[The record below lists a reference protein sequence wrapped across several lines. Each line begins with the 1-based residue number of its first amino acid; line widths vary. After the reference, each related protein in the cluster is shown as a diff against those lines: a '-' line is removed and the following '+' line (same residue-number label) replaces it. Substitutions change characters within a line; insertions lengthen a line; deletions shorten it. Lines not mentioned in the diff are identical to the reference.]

1 MFLNTTCAAFLQS
14 SQPYTHKDSLEG
26 MNYRRQAQVVYRNLI
41 IRNAMQF
48 VSTHRKIKGDL
59 KIHICIIVYVQANT
73 YEGILQ
79 SIVSQTIFNHI
90 CIYLRTRI
98 IEQLR
103 QLIGLWS
110 YSAGDQRYDTKDKKL
125 KRPIYNSTNVCR
137 KVIPFSVNVIP
148 TLLCL

>member
-59 KIHICIIVYVQANT
+59 KIHICIIVYVLYRQT
-73 YEGILQ
+73 RTKEYCSQ
-79 SIVSQTIFNHI
+79 SFVKRFSTI
-90 CIYLRTRI
+90 
-98 IEQLR
+98 
-103 QLIGLWS
+103 
-110 YSAGDQRYDTKDKKL
+110 
-125 KRPIYNSTNVCR
+125 
-137 KVIPFSVNVIP
+137 SVY
-148 TLLCL
+148 T